1 VSENENKT
9 NTITNFSSANTS
21 DNKIQ
26 DGYLPKDL
34 YDECDN
40 RKSDLNINMNQV
52 NHYKII
58 LNEQTKFK

>member
-34 YDECDN
+34 YDECVSLLGKSFCDIY
-40 RKSDLNINMNQV
+40 RK
-52 NHYKII
+52 
-58 LNEQTKFK
+58 